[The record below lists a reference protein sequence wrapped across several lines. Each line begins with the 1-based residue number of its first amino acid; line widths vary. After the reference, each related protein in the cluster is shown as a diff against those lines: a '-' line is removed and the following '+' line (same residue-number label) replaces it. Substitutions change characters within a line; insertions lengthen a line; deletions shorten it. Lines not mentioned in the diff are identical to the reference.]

1 MARAVRTPAPQG
13 RKTGGQKAP
22 SRAKAHKPGSRFEED
37 DPYRD
42 LRAPEDD
49 AFEAPADDYIWPEFE
64 DEDEDRI

>member
-1 MARAVRTPAPQG
+1 MARAARTPAPRG
-13 RKTGGQKAP
+13 RKVGGQ
-22 SRAKAHKPGSRFEED
+22 KAHKPGARFEED